1 MNSSPQAAHRSP
13 CSTKVYPSISEVMS
27 SAGTSLRFPQLG
39 HRVVRLSLGSRDDKD
54 LTMLGVV
61 RDHQLL
67 VSFLSDEDFPLSR
80 SDTRYLV
87 RFTQRFPQID
97 LIPIPF
103 SHPRIPE
110 VLAHVDLDFVDV
122 EREQS
127 ASLSYVMSFI
137 YINTWMGCENP
148 PHRATSLRVRDANP
162 VLYEDGPTSRDA
174 CQAPATSA
182 TSTSTTGGSS
192 ATSAMHSR
200 NCRRT
205 NS

>member
-54 LTMLGVV
+54 LTMLRVV

-67 VSFLSDEDFPLSR
+67 VSFLSNEDFPLSR

-87 RFTQRFPQID
+87 RFTQRFPQVD

-103 SHPRIPE
+103 SHPCIPE
-110 VLAHVDLDFVDV
+110 VLAHVDLDLVDV

-127 ASLSYVMSFI
+127 ASLSYVMNFI
-137 YINTWMGCENP
+137 YINIWMGCENP
-148 PHRATSLRVRDANP
+148 RHRAASLRNRGANP
-162 VLYEDGPTSRDA
+162 FASQPRPTSRHA
-174 CQAPATSA
+174 CKAPATSG

-192 ATSAMHSR
+192 AITARLSR
-200 NCRRT
+200 NSRRT